1 MSNSNAHNAVH
12 SGAAHGSI
20 RSYLIGFVLSVI
32 LTAASFFIVMGHGME
47 SGTAIA
53 LIAVLALVQVV
64 VHLVYFLHL
73 SSSSEQSWNVMA
85 FGFTVMTAVILIGG
99 SIWIM
104 HNVSMNMMSR

>member
-1 MSNSNAHNAVH
+1 MSNSNIHNAAP
-12 SGAAHGSI
+12 SGVSHGSV
-20 RSYLIGFVLSVI
+20 RSYLTGFALSVI
-32 LTAASFFIVMGHGME
+32 LTAASFFIVMGHGFE
-47 SGTAIA
+47 TSTAIA

-73 SSSSEQSWNVMA
+73 NSSSEQSWNLMA

>member
-1 MSNSNAHNAVH
+1 MSNSNVH
-12 SGAAHGSI
+12 SGGEAHGSV
-20 RSYLIGFVLSVI
+20 RSYLIGFALSVI

-47 SGTAIA
+47 TSTAILLIATLA
-53 LIAVLALVQVV
+53 LIQVV

-73 SSSSEQSWNVMA
+73 NASSEQSWNVMA
-85 FGFTVMTAVILIGG
+85 FGFTVMTAVVLIGG